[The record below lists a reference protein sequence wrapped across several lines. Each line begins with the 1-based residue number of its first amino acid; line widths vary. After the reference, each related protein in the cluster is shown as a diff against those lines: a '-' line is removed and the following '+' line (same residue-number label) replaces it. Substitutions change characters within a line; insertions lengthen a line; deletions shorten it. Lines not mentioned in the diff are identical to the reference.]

1 MQRLGSSALLVRDQS
16 VRLTYALD
24 LDDMQYA
31 NMEDEIQGEIETAET
46 QAELDKVL
54 DVAFQITSL
63 ARQGSGELRRS
74 MTSLRRPSMRSQ
86 ASSDGLTS
94 SSLSQRSLTRS
105 LSQRSR
111 TSLVSRVLSPRSS
124 LRGPKCSVGDHHAGN
139 LTGNPKPQPLSSCS
153 LSLRFEPQFEPTPKP
168 DQVQAASRPWKAWE
182 SRRRWARRWRRSA

>member
-124 LRGPKCSVGDHHAGN
+124 LRSSKCGVGDHHAGN
-139 LTGNPKPQPLSSCS
+139 LTGNPKPQPLSSG
-153 LSLRFEPQFEPTPKP
+153 
-168 DQVQAASRPWKAWE
+168 
-182 SRRRWARRWRRSA
+182 

>member
-74 MTSLRRPSMRSQ
+74 MTSLRRPSSQ

-94 SSLSQRSLTRS
+94 SS

-153 LSLRFEPQFEPTPKP
+153 LSLRFEPQCKPTPKP

>member
-74 MTSLRRPSMRSQ
+74 MTSLRRPSSQ

-94 SSLSQRSLTRS
+94 SS

-139 LTGNPKPQPLSSCS
+139 LTGNPKPQPLSS
-153 LSLRFEPQFEPTPKP
+153 
-168 DQVQAASRPWKAWE
+168 A
-182 SRRRWARRWRRSA
+182 